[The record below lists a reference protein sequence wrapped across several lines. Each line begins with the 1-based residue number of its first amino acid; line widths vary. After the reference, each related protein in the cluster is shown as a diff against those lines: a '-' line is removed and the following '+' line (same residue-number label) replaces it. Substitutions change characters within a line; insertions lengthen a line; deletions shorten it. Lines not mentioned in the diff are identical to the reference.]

1 MSVKIPIEIKSCEE
15 CPHYL
20 EFDIEDDALKRY
32 CKKIRDYIDIKKV
45 YISQNCPYMNNQ
57 IYVVTGYDIYSH
69 EPAHVIQAF
78 YTKEEAKEFIESYK
92 GKLIYSDLD
101 YDKIDID

>member
-1 MSVKIPIEIKSCEE
+1 
-15 CPHYL
+15 
-20 EFDIEDDALKRY
+20 
-32 CKKIRDYIDIKKV
+32 
-45 YISQNCPYMNNQ
+45 MNNQ
-57 IYVVTGYDIYSH
+57 IYVVTGRDIYSH